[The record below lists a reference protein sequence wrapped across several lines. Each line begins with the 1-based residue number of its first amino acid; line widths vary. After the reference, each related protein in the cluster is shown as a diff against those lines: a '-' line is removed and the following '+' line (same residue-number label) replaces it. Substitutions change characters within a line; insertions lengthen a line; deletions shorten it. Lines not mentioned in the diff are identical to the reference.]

1 MDNTEPRKRR
11 LNYGWVIL
19 GLTFGNIFVEGGVK
33 NSQSVFLPAL
43 RQGFG
48 GSAAMTAGIF
58 SASGLVGAFS
68 APILGKLLDM
78 FGAKYMFLVAGIVIL
93 LGWWASSMVSHIWQ
107 LFIFYSLIAT
117 AGQTMIGFFSGT
129 AVLTPWFPRTK
140 GLMLGIAD
148 SGNPT
153 GQAIIT
159 PFAQYTVSEYGWRT
173 GFQVLGI
180 MFFLIVSP
188 LNFLLQRKPPG
199 YGRTPSNSDYDPSE
213 SIAGAH
219 AFESETANWFEE
231 ATVPTPY
238 DKKDF
243 NALKEAA
250 VWLLLF
256 SRAAQALSN
265 QMTNLHII
273 AFFVLAGYGE
283 MQSAT
288 AIGVAGLFG
297 VGARPCFGILSDK
310 FGRESVYTVR
320 ILMTVLS
327 LVIIILFA
335 KNAALWPLLIFVG
348 LTGLSDGSGLLIGV
362 KAADI
367 YPAHVLGSVMGVIE
381 VGRGI
386 GLAAG
391 GVLTGLMFDVYGDY
405 TAAYWLAAFLL
416 LMSIVSIWAL
426 LLIKP
431 KYSSRIQQDG

>member
-1 MDNTEPRKRR
+1 MDNTAPRKRR
-11 LNYGWVIL
+11 LHYGWVIL

-33 NSQSVFLPAL
+33 NSQPVFLPAL

-159 PFAQYTVSEYGWRT
+159 PLAQYTVSEYGWRT

-199 YGRTPSNSDYDPSE
+199 YGRTPGNSDYDPSE

-219 AFESETANWFEE
+219 AFRSETANWFEE
-231 ATVPTPY
+231 ATVPIPY

-243 NALKEAA
+243 NAVKEAA

-288 AIGVAGLFG
+288 AIGAAGLFG

-310 FGRESVYTVR
+310 FGREIVYTVR

-367 YPAHVLGSVMGVIE
+367 YPANVLGSVMGVIE

-416 LMSIVSIWAL
+416 LMSIVSMWAL

-431 KYSSRIQQDG
+431 KYSPETQHDG

>member
-1 MDNTEPRKRR
+1 MDNTAPRKRR

-33 NSQSVFLPAL
+33 NSQPVFLPAL

-107 LFIFYSLIAT
+107 LFIFYSVIAT

-199 YGRTPSNSDYDPSE
+199 YGRTSGNPDYDGSE
-213 SIAGAH
+213 SIVGAQ
-219 AFESETANWFEE
+219 AFGSETANWFEE

-238 DKKDF
+238 EKKGF

-310 FGRESVYTVR
+310 FGREIVYTVR

-367 YPAHVLGSVMGVIE
+367 YPANVLGSVMGVIE

-416 LMSIVSIWAL
+416 LMSIVSMWAL

-431 KYSSRIQQDG
+431 KYSSGIQQDG

>member
-1 MDNTEPRKRR
+1 MDNTAPRKRR
-11 LNYGWVIL
+11 LHYGWVIL

-33 NSQSVFLPAL
+33 NSQPVFLPAL

-107 LFIFYSLIAT
+107 LLIFYSLIAT

-199 YGRTPSNSDYDPSE
+199 YGRTSGKPDYDGSE

-219 AFESETANWFEE
+219 SFGSETDNWFEE

-238 DKKDF
+238 DKKGF

-310 FGRESVYTVR
+310 FGREIVYTVR

-367 YPAHVLGSVMGVIE
+367 YPANVLGSVMGVIE

-416 LMSIVSIWAL
+416 LMSIVSMWAL

-431 KYSSRIQQDG
+431 KYSAETQQDG

>member
-1 MDNTEPRKRR
+1 MDNTAPRKRR

-107 LFIFYSLIAT
+107 LLIFYSLIAT

-159 PFAQYTVSEYGWRT
+159 PLAQYTVSEYGWRT

-199 YGRTPSNSDYDPSE
+199 YGRTSGKPDYDGSE
-213 SIAGAH
+213 SIVGTQ
-219 AFESETANWFEE
+219 AFGSETANWFEE

-238 DKKDF
+238 DKKGF

-367 YPAHVLGSVMGVIE
+367 YPANVLGSVMGVIE